1 MVGFVI
7 RLAMAAFGLWLAAQ
21 LLPGMAIRGVG
32 TLAAAAFLL
41 GLVNAIVRPVVV
53 VLTLPFTILTLGLFL
68 LVINALM
75 LGIVAALL
83 RDFSIDGFAT
93 ALLGSLIV
101 SVTSWF
107 ASWNVGSG
115 ARRDVLV
122 VKRPRRH

>member
-7 RLAMAAFGLWLAAQ
+7 RLAMVAFGLWLAAQ
-21 LLPGMAIRGVG
+21 LLPGMAIRGAG

-41 GLVNAIVRPVVV
+41 GLVNAVVRPVLVL
-53 VLTLPFTILTLGLFL
+53 LTLPLTIFSLGLFL

-115 ARRDVLV
+115 ARRDALA
-122 VKRPRRH
+122 VKRRGRR